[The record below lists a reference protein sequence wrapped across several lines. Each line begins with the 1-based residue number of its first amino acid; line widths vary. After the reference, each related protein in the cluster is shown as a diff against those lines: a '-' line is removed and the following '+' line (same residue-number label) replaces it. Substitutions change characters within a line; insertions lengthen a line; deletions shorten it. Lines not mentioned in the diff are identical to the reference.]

1 MAKKSETEKQ
11 LTSAAAL
18 IGMSHGRL
26 SVMIARER
34 VNLADV
40 KAIVLD
46 LRRSTVILDDLISVL
61 EQKQMSVLP
70 GLENVPAE

>member
-1 MAKKSETEKQ
+1 M
-11 LTSAAAL
+11 
-18 IGMSHGRL
+18 

-34 VNLADV
+34 VNLADI